1 VPATSGM
8 RKVIRYGRAASPGM
22 EPVDMVDVELSC
34 GLPPGPDF
42 ADLAV
47 LAEELGYARVWIFD
61 SAPLWEDPFAHLAVA
76 AVRTT
81 RIGLATA
88 VHTPSQRSVM
98 TMASGIATIA
108 RLSNDRFR
116 ACFGTGDTARLTM
129 GKRPMSLDALFDY
142 VGTLRRLLAGET
154 VDIDGR
160 PARMLHWPGMTA
172 SRPVKVPLWLSV
184 MGPRGNRR
192 APEVADGIIG
202 PAHPALPT
210 AAMVSGTVL
219 QPGEDPRSSR
229 VLQAVGPWAAFAWHA
244 AYAGGGAAAVDAMP
258 GGAVW
263 RAALEAVA
271 SEEQRHLHTFE
282 GHVTH
287 LAERDRPLLEH
298 LDNVEGLTNAA
309 RPGPAEVHT
318 MKIGDAASIRNHV
331 AQLGNSGFRE
341 VMYTPSVPT
350 SLVNSGLSPRL
361 NTHNDGQARG
371 GAKSW
376 ISAADARERDA
387 G

>member
-1 VPATSGM
+1 
-8 RKVIRYGRAASPGM
+8 
-22 EPVDMVDVELSC
+22 MVHFELSC
-34 GLPPGPDF
+34 VLPPGPDF

-47 LAEELGYARVWIFD
+47 LAEELGYARVWILD
-61 SAPLWEDPFAHLAVA
+61 SAPLWEDPFAHLALA

-129 GKRPMSLDALFDY
+129 GQRPMSLDALFDY

-154 VDIDGR
+154 VDIDGKA
-160 PARMLHWPGMTA
+160 ARMLHWPGMTA

-184 MGPRGNRR
+184 MGPRGNQR

-202 PAHPALPT
+202 PLHNTLPT
-210 AAMVSGTVL
+210 ATMVSGTVL
-219 QPGEDPRSSR
+219 NPGEDPRSSR
-229 VLQAVGPWAAFAWHA
+229 VLQAVGPWVVFAWHT
-244 AYAGGGAAAVDAMP
+244 AYASGGAAAVDAMP

-271 SEEQRHLHTFE
+271 PEEQRHLHMFE

-287 LAERDRPLLEH
+287 LAERDRPLLKH
-298 LDNVEGLTNAA
+298 LDVEGLNGANAA
-309 RPGPAEVHT
+309 RPGPAAART
-318 MKIGDAASIRNHV
+318 MKIGDAASIRNHL

-341 VMYTPSVPT
+341 VMYTPSGP
-350 SLVNSGLSPRL
+350 
-361 NTHNDGQARG
+361 D
-371 GAKSW
+371 
-376 ISAADARERDA
+376 IARELQA
-387 G
+387 FAAAQHAQ